1 MQAVRRTAVRMLH
14 ELGPGADTMT
24 ARIERCRDSR
34 ELRQAITEIR
44 QTLDRHLGASTG
56 QKFLDEVRRAAE
68 NTR

>member
-1 MQAVRRTAVRMLH
+1 MNNWMTGTLLATVAVASALTEAATDKTA
-14 ELGPGADTMT
+14 E
-24 ARIERCRDSR
+24 R